1 MLHALQAPVFRSV
14 LVAALV
20 LGVGVAAHARHS
32 TPDRHRLSLHTNWDC
47 DAIYLSSWTQG
58 EDLKMSL
65 SDSELKPLVLENR
78 AWMWDG
84 CKWLGTETLVPIDG
98 HRYRYDY
105 SETVLQCK
113 PGHHPAY
120 KTPRKGVVIVD
131 E

>member
-20 LGVGVAAHARHS
+20 LGVGVAAHARQS
-32 TPDRHRLSLHTNWDC
+32 TPNRHRLSLHTNWDC

-58 EDLKMSL
+58 EDLKMSIAV
-65 SDSELKPLVLENR
+65 PANTLVFENR

-84 CKWLGTETLVPIDG
+84 CKWLGVEKLVPIDD
-98 HRYRYDY
+98 HRYAYDY
-105 SETVLQCK
+105 SETVLTCK
-113 PGHHPAY
+113 PGHHPTH
-120 KTPRKGVVIVD
+120 KTPRTGVVIVD